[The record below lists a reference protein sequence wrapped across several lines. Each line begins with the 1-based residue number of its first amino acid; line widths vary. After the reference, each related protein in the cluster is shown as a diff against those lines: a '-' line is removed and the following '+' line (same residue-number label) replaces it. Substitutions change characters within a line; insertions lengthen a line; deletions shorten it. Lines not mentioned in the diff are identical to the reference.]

1 MVKHENTIFDAY
13 RRNEEKPSATW
24 KFLKNEFPELS
35 QTMTFNTF
43 KQYVSVF
50 SAIRRELDKVRQE
63 AEIEQSKKI
72 QNDKRKLMTEL
83 DNARKGLDEVRQK
96 NSETVDQLNKTMQE
110 NSYLE
115 SKIQNLQ
122 DELDKVRQNKTGIT
136 DQLNKTIQEKF
147 HLESK
152 LENLNK
158 ELDKVRQTNIVV
170 NLEKSKPEINPKN
183 VMGWNVQQSKDG
195 YYRCYRK
202 INKQVH
208 SIYIGKEFN
217 LEKIRIRIR
226 EKENE
231 INQCMTK

>member
-1 MVKHENTIFDAY
+1 MKSSILFMVKHENTIFDAY

-24 KFLKNEFPELS
+24 KILKNEFPELS
-35 QTMTFNTF
+35 QTRTFNTF

-50 SAIRRELDKVRQE
+50 SAIRRELDKARQK

-83 DNARKGLDEVRQK
+83 DNARKGLDKVRQK
-96 NSETVDQLNKTMQE
+96 N
-110 NSYLE
+110 
-115 SKIQNLQ
+115 
-122 DELDKVRQNKTGIT
+122 
-136 DQLNKTIQEKF
+136 
-147 HLESK
+147 
-152 LENLNK
+152 
-158 ELDKVRQTNIVV
+158 IVM